1 MASRH
6 TDDLRPFAA
15 GLARWYDEEMD
26 PDTQEAFRKCGL
38 GEDVRRLGFALIAGD
53 DKDDA
58 RADASAS
65 AFATVE

>member
-38 GEDVRRLGFALIAGD
+38 GKMSAG
-53 DKDDA
+53 
-58 RADASAS
+58 
-65 AFATVE
+65 